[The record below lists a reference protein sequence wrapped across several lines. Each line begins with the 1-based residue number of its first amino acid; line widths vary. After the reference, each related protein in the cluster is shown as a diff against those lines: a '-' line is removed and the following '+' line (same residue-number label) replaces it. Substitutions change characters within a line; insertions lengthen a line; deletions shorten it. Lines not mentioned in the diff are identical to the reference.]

1 MRDLLIYKGNLQ
13 LYESTPHRNYE
24 CTPHI
29 FIGGRRHSGCGAM
42 SLGPPTCYE
51 AQGLGPTPSL
61 ASSHPWVYS
70 AHPQMSFISA
80 HVLECSTANCN
91 MHARFCFLLHRDL
104 TFPSNSQ
111 AFTASSV
118 RPSSSHFQNWRI
130 FGFTRDR
137 WHQLINPALR
147 LCSSQADVFRRLLG
161 SLRPNLF
168 TRTVLSFVV
177 MFMPSKMTSSLP
189 A

>member
-1 MRDLLIYKGNLQ
+1 MPYCKLQNSLVCPLCSSCCPMGPRAIAVLLL
-13 LYESTPHRNYE
+13 P
-24 CTPHI
+24 
-29 FIGGRRHSGCGAM
+29 
-42 SLGPPTCYE
+42 
-51 AQGLGPTPSL
+51 GLGPTPSL

-137 WHQLINPALR
+137 CFSPFAWLIAAKPLHENGIELCRDVHALEDDLELAR
-147 LCSSQADVFRRLLG
+147 VG
-161 SLRPNLF
+161 
-168 TRTVLSFVV
+168 
-177 MFMPSKMTSSLP
+177 
-189 A
+189 

>member
-1 MRDLLIYKGNLQ
+1 MFLNALYCKLQNNLVCPLCGSCCFLYGAQGNCPTTQ
-13 LYESTPHRNYE
+13 LPH
-24 CTPHI
+24 P
-29 FIGGRRHSGCGAM
+29 A
-42 SLGPPTCYE
+42 CYE

-130 FGFTRDR
+130 FGFTRDAISSSIP
-137 WHQLINPALR
+137 HLGY
-147 LCSSQADVFRRLLG
+147 SSQPDVFCLLLG
-161 SLRPNLF
+161 SLRLNLF
-168 TRTVLSFVV
+168 TRTVLIRFVDKRTQPSK
-177 MFMPSKMTSSLP
+177 MTKPSKMTSSWV